1 MSKLKKYR
9 KIAKKIYQVLP
20 KYQQMTDEELQDQT
34 RIFQEELAGGRTL
47 TQLLPRTFA
56 VSMEADR
63 RVLGLSP
70 YEVQVL
76 GGLALFF
83 GNIAEMKTGE
93 GKTLVAT
100 LPMYARAVAGNRGN
114 FLITTNDYLVERD
127 GKEIGA
133 VYEWLG
139 LSVGIGVD
147 VEEDDEKRQLY
158 ANDIIYTTHS
168 TLGFHYLFDNLGTE
182 LSKQYVKRFNFVI
195 VDEIDSVLLDAAQT
209 SLVISG
215 APKVQSNYFEI
226 SDWFVKSMEDD
237 DYEFSEDKKKV
248 WFTPQGLD
256 KIEEYFDIDDIFSE
270 QYFDQYRHLVLAL
283 QANMLKKNGQEYVV
297 EDGKVVLLDEVNG
310 RKMDGVKLNG
320 GLHQAIEA
328 KEEVDVTAE
337 TKTLG
342 MISYQSLFHKFK
354 VLSGMTG
361 TAKTDEKEFIQTYN
375 LKVVEIPTNK
385 PSRRIDQPDQ
395 VYLTNRAKIDHSL
408 ATVQAGMA
416 AKRPVLIET
425 GSVTM
430 SNLYS
435 LVLLENR
442 IPHNL
447 LNASTAPREKLI
459 VSEAGQTDSITLATS
474 MAGRGTDIKLSKEA
488 KENGGLL
495 AVGTERMTSKR
506 IDNQLRGRAGRQG
519 EPGESQFMVSLEDKI
534 VVENGPDRLRK
545 FYEHGQKRVEKGKL
559 DPNNALKQRVAVHA
573 MDNAQKKVGNSE
585 LESRKETTGYDA
597 IMSNQ
602 REKIYVARNRVLA
615 QDPAYLNALINGAL
629 EKVIDNFISDHRKMQ
644 LNDITNFV
652 YNNIDTGF
660 SFQRIKDG
668 LNGNFKKKNVRQFLM
683 AAAREALQRSL
694 DRFRSPMQLAYYK
707 KVVILK
713 AIDTCW
719 IDQLDYLQQLKMI
732 VTGRSAAQHK
742 PITEFTLDSRRG
754 FFRMENEAW
763 LAMFRNL
770 ILTELDQ
777 NKDGSL
783 EMTFP

>member
-56 VSMEADR
+56 VAMEADR

-408 ATVQAGMA
+408 ATVQAGW
-416 AKRPVLIET
+416 R
-425 GSVTM
+425 
-430 SNLYS
+430 
-435 LVLLENR
+435 
-442 IPHNL
+442 
-447 LNASTAPREKLI
+447 
-459 VSEAGQTDSITLATS
+459 
-474 MAGRGTDIKLSKEA
+474 LS
-488 KENGGLL
+488 
-495 AVGTERMTSKR
+495 
-506 IDNQLRGRAGRQG
+506 
-519 EPGESQFMVSLEDKI
+519 
-534 VVENGPDRLRK
+534 
-545 FYEHGQKRVEKGKL
+545 
-559 DPNNALKQRVAVHA
+559 
-573 MDNAQKKVGNSE
+573 
-585 LESRKETTGYDA
+585 
-597 IMSNQ
+597 
-602 REKIYVARNRVLA
+602 
-615 QDPAYLNALINGAL
+615 
-629 EKVIDNFISDHRKMQ
+629 
-644 LNDITNFV
+644 
-652 YNNIDTGF
+652 
-660 SFQRIKDG
+660 
-668 LNGNFKKKNVRQFLM
+668 
-683 AAAREALQRSL
+683 
-694 DRFRSPMQLAYYK
+694 DRF
-707 KVVILK
+707 
-713 AIDTCW
+713 
-719 IDQLDYLQQLKMI
+719 
-732 VTGRSAAQHK
+732 
-742 PITEFTLDSRRG
+742 
-754 FFRMENEAW
+754 
-763 LAMFRNL
+763 
-770 ILTELDQ
+770 
-777 NKDGSL
+777 
-783 EMTFP
+783 